1 MECLIPQAEEA
12 LEYLLH
18 DGACF
23 AVENRTGA
31 ADVRAAGCVVCVV
44 AWDACVKKSTVVVV
58 VVVVLPVFLPA
69 TPETRSRHATHR
81 GTLRNFIF
89 VSVSDIL
96 FVMLIKTGRFR
107 RNLALG

>member
-18 DGACF
+18 DGASF

-44 AWDACVKKSTVVVV
+44 AWDASVKKSTVVV

-69 TPETRSRHATHR
+69 TPEPDHAVPRIGERSESSSSC
-81 GTLRNFIF
+81 LC
-89 VSVSDIL
+89 L
-96 FVMLIKTGRFR
+96 MYYL
-107 RNLALG
+107 